1 MNAIEN
7 LKRKLVII
15 DNGIEV
21 MNEVKTVK
29 ECVEL
34 ADLAEQKGMQV
45 KILNI

>member
-7 LKRKLVII
+7 LKRNLVII
-15 DNGIEV
+15 DDGVEV
-21 MNEVKTVK
+21 MNEIKTVK

-34 ADLAEQKGMQV
+34 AELAEQKGMQV